1 MEKKYQSRMGKSKV
15 AIMSLLWVLFGLCIS
30 PHLNAEARTSSPLE
44 REIEAKLKQLNK
56 PAVKTIKSED
66 GDIIDCVNIYEQPAF
81 DHPALKNHTI
91 KEWNVQMMPDFLLE
105 SENSST
111 GKIFQ
116 TWQKSGSC
124 PKGTIPIRRILK
136 EDLLRAASLERFGR
150 KPPALFNNS
159 TTLNFSIPNAGNSLF
174 IPENRS
180 SSYLVTLGY
189 NYIGAQAD
197 INVWNP
203 QVKMPDDFTT
213 AQIWLKNSNNPY
225 FESVE
230 SGWMVETSIAGW
242 LILCMQLQRDSYR
255 STGCFDL
262 TCSGF
267 IQTGQVVLGGSI
279 GPISS
284 PLGPQYEINVG
295 IFLEPDSGNWYLKL
309 NKNMGVGY
317 WPAEILGSLRQSAIL
332 VEWGGQVSSTNI
344 KKESPHTG
352 TTMGSGD
359 FAGGRYAN
367 ACYMRNVRIKDYSL
381 QLKYPDPVTAMADE
395 PYCYSSLNEVK
406 YGLEPVFYFG
416 GPGRNPPYCP

>member
-1 MEKKYQSRMGKSKV
+1 
-15 AIMSLLWVLFGLCIS
+15 
-30 PHLNAEARTSSPLE
+30 
-44 REIEAKLKQLNK
+44 
-56 PAVKTIKSED
+56 SED

-91 KEWNVQMMPDFLLE
+91 KMMPEFLLE
-105 SENSST
+105 YENSSK
-111 GKIFQ
+111 GDDSESESVIFQ

-136 EDLLRAASLERFGR
+136 EDLLRAASLDHFGR
-150 KPPALFNNS
+150 KSPALFKNS
-159 TTLNFSIPNAGNSLF
+159 TNGFNLNFSDSIANNLF

-203 QVKMPDDFTT
+203 KVDLPDDFTT
-213 AQIWLKNSNNPY
+213 AQIWLKNNNNHN

-230 SGWMVETSIAGW
+230 SGWMVNPKLYRDKATRFFAYW
-242 LILCMQLQRDSYR
+242 TTDSYK

-262 TCSGF
+262 TCRGF
-267 IQTGQVVLGGSI
+267 IQTGQVVLGGAIS
-279 GPISS
+279 PISS
-284 PLGPQYEINVG
+284 EMGPQYEINVG
-295 IFLEPDSGNWYLKL
+295 MFLDPNSGNWYLKVK
-309 NKNMGVGY
+309 KNIPVGY
-317 WPAEILGSLRQSAIL
+317 WPAEIFGLLKHSAIL

-344 KKESPHTG
+344 KKETPHTR

-359 FAGGRYAN
+359 FADGRFQN
-367 ACYMRNVRIKDYSL
+367 ACYMRNVRIQDYSL
-381 QLKYPDPVTAMADE
+381 KLKYPYPVNAVADE
-395 PYCYSSLNEVK
+395 PYCYNSLNDVK